1 MGHLEADG
9 SAVPPFSIE
18 PHFRPSV
25 PGKTE
30 PQKFHGSPRTTRPRN
45 NPSNEGES
53 VKVTIVTGQLSE
65 RMREEGNGK
74 RH

>member
-1 MGHLEADG
+1 MGPFEADG
-9 SAVPPFSIE
+9 SAVPLFSKE

-25 PGKTE
+25 PGNTE
-30 PQKFHGSPRTTRPRN
+30 PQKFQGYPRTTRTRN